1 MASNPDPQ
9 PKKRESRAGTRKV
22 TSLSAEQLER
32 KRANDREAQRTIR
45 QRTKEHIERLE
56 HQVAELKSKGE
67 QYDHVV
73 RRNTAL
79 ENEIR
84 ALKQQLALARS
95 GQAYS
100 SPAEGSY
107 NTPSGP
113 VLPSQFPE
121 PLSVNP
127 VSRTPSALSASSQ
140 VSVVPDWQQYGST
153 GSPSICESS
162 DADYSNRVEPFIF
175 EGQLQTSNP
184 MPVAAPQASFNT
196 PSGHPAESSFHSYSH
211 LYPGGVPNQ
220 VRRGEH
226 PHNPQ
231 HNGNFVGTQLFTPR
245 NSINKSRNSPQE
257 TITVMTGLVDSD
269 SAGKWSLKVAFLH
282 CGLNVDAQIQYR
294 CPLRDGNI
302 RAIQARS
309 KYSTIYTNPIRPW
322 DINAYAGLTHPLP
335 W

>member
-1 MASNPDPQ
+1 MFMLVILKGRATPTLGHSVGYCGKHMMASIPDPQ

-56 HQVAELKSKGE
+56 HQVAELKLKGE

-113 VLPSQFPE
+113 VLPSQFTE
-121 PLSVNP
+121 SLRVNP

-140 VSVVPDWQQYGST
+140 VSVAPDWQQYGST

-162 DADYSNRVEPFIF
+162 DADYSNRVEPFMF

-184 MPVAAPQASFNT
+184 MAVAAPQASFNR
-196 PSGHPAESSFHSYSH
+196 PGGRPPDSNFHSYSH
-211 LYPGGVPNQ
+211 LYPGGGPSQ
-220 VRRGEH
+220 VHRGEL

-231 HNGNFVGTQLFTPR
+231 HVVQCTTSQRSMSVPTIPSERDL
-245 NSINKSRNSPQE
+245 Q
-257 TITVMTGLVDSD
+257 TITAMTGIVDSD
-269 SAGKWSLKVAFLH
+269 SVGRWSLKVVFF
-282 CGLNVDAQIQYR
+282 
-294 CPLRDGNI
+294 
-302 RAIQARS
+302 S
-309 KYSTIYTNPIRPW
+309 
-322 DINAYAGLTHPLP
+322 
-335 W
+335 

>member
-1 MASNPDPQ
+1 MASIPDPQ

-84 ALKQQLALARS
+84 ALKQQLSLARS

-100 SPAEGSY
+100 GPGVCHPAEGSY

-113 VLPSQFPE
+113 VLPSQFTE

-127 VSRTPSALSASSQ
+127 VSRTPSALSTSSQ
-140 VSVVPDWQQYGST
+140 VSVAPDWQQYGST

-162 DADYSNRVEPFIF
+162 DADYSNRHPKRASIPPAAILLSPVSTHIHTCTQEVVPTKCAERSIHTT
-175 EGQLQTSNP
+175 LNTSCN
-184 MPVAAPQASFNT
+184 
-196 PSGHPAESSFHSYSH
+196 
-211 LYPGGVPNQ
+211 
-220 VRRGEH
+220 VRRVNAQC
-226 PHNPQ
+226 PCQ
-231 HNGNFVGTQLFTPR
+231 LSRQKGNFVGTPSFTPP
-245 NSINKSRNSPQE
+245 NNINKSRNIPKE
-257 TITVMTGLVDSD
+257 TITAMTGLVDSD
-269 SAGKWSLKVAFLH
+269 TVGKWSFKEVFLN
-282 CGLNVDAQIQYR
+282 CGLNTYEQI
-294 CPLRDGNI
+294 G
-302 RAIQARS
+302 
-309 KYSTIYTNPIRPW
+309 
-322 DINAYAGLTHPLP
+322 H
-335 W
+335 

>member
-1 MASNPDPQ
+1 MLVIPKDALPPSLGHSLGYYSKHMMASIPDPQ

-84 ALKQQLALARS
+84 ALKQQLSLARS

-100 SPAEGSY
+100 GPAEGSY

-113 VLPSQFPE
+113 VLPSQFTE

-127 VSRTPSALSASSQ
+127 VSRTPSALSTSSQ
-140 VSVVPDWQQYGST
+140 VSVAPDWQQYGST

-162 DADYSNRVEPFIF
+162 DADYSNRVEPFMF

-184 MPVAAPQASFNT
+184 MTVAAPQASFNP
-196 PSGHPAESSFHSYSH
+196 PSGHPPEPGLHSYSH
-211 LYPGGVPNQ
+211 LYTGSGPNQ

-226 PHNPQ
+226 SHNPQ
-231 HNGNFVGTQLFTPR
+231 HVVQCATSQRSMSVPTIPSERELRGYPVIHAAQQYQQVPEHPQR
-245 NSINKSRNSPQE
+245 NDYSY
-257 TITVMTGLVDSD
+257 D
-269 SAGKWSLKVAFLH
+269 W
-282 CGLNVDAQIQYR
+282 
-294 CPLRDGNI
+294 
-302 RAIQARS
+302 AR
-309 KYSTIYTNPIRPW
+309 RQ
-322 DINAYAGLTHPLP
+322 
-335 W
+335 